1 MNDNPQLS
9 RRSALR
15 AAALLAGAALTA
27 SVVRSKEA
35 LAQQKASKQSMQYQD
50 KPNGDKQ
57 CSNCLHFVPSNNSCA
72 VVEGTVSPTGYCV
85 AWVKKS

>member
-1 MNDNPQLS
+1 MDDNPKLP

-15 AAALLAGAALTA
+15 AAALLAGIALTA
-27 SVVRSKEA
+27 SMVPSKEA
-35 LAQQKASKQSMQYQD
+35 LGQQKASKQSMQYQD

-57 CSNCLHFVPSNNSCA
+57 CSNCLHFIPSNSCA
-72 VVEGTVSPTGYCV
+72 IVEGTISPKGYCV

>member
-1 MNDNPQLS
+1 MNDNPKLS

-15 AAALLAGAALTA
+15 AAALLAGAALNA
-27 SVVRSKEA
+27 SMVRSKEA
-35 LAQQKASKQSMQYQD
+35 LAQQKASKQSMQYQE

-57 CSNCLHFVPSNNSCA
+57 CSNCLHFVPRNNSCA
-72 VVEGTVSPTGYCV
+72 IVEGTVSPTGYCV